1 MQKRL
6 LVILLIAVLF
16 LPCAAQKIS
25 IGQFKRVKFD
35 LATKKF
41 FHVDKK
47 MATLDLKTDEKGF
60 TFKADG
66 KTPIAAQ
73 EGDGKITLLAP
84 HKTAYLLVQHPD
96 YGQLMWKV
104 PGKKGLRKKK
114 HYQAIMQTDKP
125 GKEYKLSKQWVV
137 FQVIPENAIL
147 QVDST
152 VALVRN
158 GLAQFH
164 LPLGKHGYHVEAPF
178 YEELSD
184 TVEVVD
190 SAKIVVPVVLQSVY
204 SYLTVKLPVL
214 EGHIYVD
221 GQPIGKGEATSGRL
235 QPGDH
240 QVLVTQ
246 NETCYV
252 DTVVNLGIGEKRV
265 LTLQAS
271 DLWVRP
277 LMARAVTPGILKET
291 ADSTVTDSTA
301 MAANVPLDSLKAQ
314 VTITAPDEE
323 TQIWLNRE
331 PLAYGKWEGKLA
343 LGFYIVSTLK
353 EGLESKPI
361 FLYVDDTLPKVLDMS
376 LPKASYG
383 VLNIHS
389 NVVGATIIL
398 NQVEVGITPCILE
411 NLPATVACR
420 IVLKKEGYHDA
431 KLTVMPVPNDMLDV
445 ELNMK
450 PDN

>member
-6 LVILLIAVLF
+6 LGILLIAILS
-16 LPCAAQKIS
+16 LPCVAQKIS

-35 LATKKF
+35 FAKKKMYP
-41 FHVDKK
+41 VDKK

-66 KTPIAAQ
+66 KTEIAAQ
-73 EGDGKITLLAP
+73 EGDGQITLLAP
-84 HKTAYLLVQHPD
+84 HKTAFILVKHPE
-96 YGQLMWKV
+96 YGQLIWKV
-104 PGKKGLRKKK
+104 PGKGLRKKK

-152 VALVRN
+152 VALVRD
-158 GLAQFH
+158 GTAQFE
-164 LPLGKHGYHVEAPF
+164 LPLGKHGYHAEAPF

-184 TVEVVD
+184 SVEVVD
-190 SAKIVVPVVLQSVY
+190 SAKLVVPVVLQSVY
-204 SYLTVKLPVL
+204 SYLTVKLPIA
-214 EGHIYVD
+214 EGLIFVD
-221 GQPIGKGEATSGRL
+221 SEPIGKGEATSGHL

-240 QVLVTQ
+240 HLIVMQE
-246 NETCYV
+246 ETCLA
-252 DTVVNLGIGEKRV
+252 DTVFNMGVGEKKI
-265 LTLQAS
+265 LALKAS
-271 DLWVRP
+271 DLRARP
-277 LMARAVTPGILKET
+277 LMARAINPQPIEEVK
-291 ADSTVTDSTA
+291 DSTVTDSL
-301 MAANVPLDSLKAQ
+301 AAVPQDSLKAL

-331 PLAYGKWEGKLA
+331 PLAYGKWEGQLGI
-343 LGFYIVSTLK
+343 GFYSVSTVK

-361 FLYVDDTLPKVLDMS
+361 FLWVDDTLPKVVDLS

-389 NVVGATIIL
+389 NVVGATILI
-398 NQVEVGITPCILE
+398 NRVEVGVTPCILE
-411 NLPATVACR
+411 NLPATVACK
-420 IVLKKEGYHDA
+420 ILLKKKGYRDA
-431 KLTVMPVPNDMLDV
+431 AITVMPVPNDMLNV
-445 ELNMK
+445 EINMK

>member
-35 LATKKF
+35 LATNKF

-104 PGKKGLRKKK
+104 PGKGLRKKK

>member
-6 LVILLIAVLF
+6 LGILLIAILS
-16 LPCAAQKIS
+16 LPCVAQKIS

-35 LATKKF
+35 FAKKKMYP
-41 FHVDKK
+41 VDKK

-66 KTPIAAQ
+66 KTEIAAQ
-73 EGDGKITLLAP
+73 EGDGQITLLAP
-84 HKTAYLLVQHPD
+84 HKTAFILVKHPE
-96 YGQLMWKV
+96 YGQLIWKV
-104 PGKKGLRKKK
+104 PGKGLRKKK

-152 VALVRN
+152 VALVRD
-158 GLAQFH
+158 GTAQFE
-164 LPLGKHGYHVEAPF
+164 LPLGKHGYHAEAPF

-184 TVEVVD
+184 SVEVVD
-190 SAKIVVPVVLQSVY
+190 SAKLVVPVVLQSVY
-204 SYLTVKLPVL
+204 SYLTVKLPID
-214 EGHIYVD
+214 EGLIFVD
-221 GQPIGKGEATSGRL
+221 SEPIGKGEATSGHL

-240 QVLVTQ
+240 HLIVMQE
-246 NETCYV
+246 ETCLA
-252 DTVVNLGIGEKRV
+252 DTVINMGVGEKKV
-265 LTLQAS
+265 LALKTS
-271 DLWVRP
+271 DLRARP
-277 LMARAVTPGILKET
+277 LMARAINPQPIEEVK
-291 ADSTVTDSTA
+291 DSTVTDSL
-301 MAANVPLDSLKAQ
+301 AAVPQDSLKAP
-314 VTITAPDEE
+314 VTITAPDAE

-331 PLAYGKWEGKLA
+331 PLAYGKWEGQLGI
-343 LGFYIVSTLK
+343 GFYSVSTLK

-361 FLYVDDTLPKVLDMS
+361 FLWVDDTLPKVVDLS

-389 NVVGATIIL
+389 NVVGATILI
-398 NQVEVGITPCILE
+398 NRVEVGVTPCILE
-411 NLPATVACR
+411 NLPATVACK
-420 IVLKKEGYHDA
+420 ILLKKKGYRDA
-431 KLTVMPVPNDMLDV
+431 AITVMPVPNDMLNV
-445 ELNMK
+445 EINMK

>member
-6 LVILLIAVLF
+6 LGILLIAILS
-16 LPCAAQKIS
+16 LPCVAQKIS

-35 LATKKF
+35 FAKKKMYP
-41 FHVDKK
+41 VDKK

-66 KTPIAAQ
+66 KTEIAAQ
-73 EGDGKITLLAP
+73 EGDGQITLLAP
-84 HKTAYLLVQHPD
+84 HKTAFILVKHPE
-96 YGQLMWKV
+96 YGQLIWKV
-104 PGKKGLRKKK
+104 PGKGLRKKK

-152 VALVRN
+152 VALVRD
-158 GLAQFH
+158 GTAQFE
-164 LPLGKHGYHVEAPF
+164 LPLGKHGYHAEAPF

-184 TVEVVD
+184 SVEVVD
-190 SAKIVVPVVLQSVY
+190 SAKLVVPVVLQSVY
-204 SYLTVKLPVL
+204 SYLTVKLPIA
-214 EGHIYVD
+214 EGLIFVD
-221 GQPIGKGEATSGRL
+221 SEPIGKGEATSGHL

-240 QVLVTQ
+240 HLIVMQE
-246 NETCYV
+246 ETCLA
-252 DTVVNLGIGEKRV
+252 DTVFNMGVGEKKI
-265 LTLQAS
+265 LALKTS
-271 DLWVRP
+271 DLRARP
-277 LMARAVTPGILKET
+277 LMARAINPQPIEEVK
-291 ADSTVTDSTA
+291 DSTVTDSL
-301 MAANVPLDSLKAQ
+301 AAVPQDSLKAL
-314 VTITAPDEE
+314 VTITAPDAE

-331 PLAYGKWEGKLA
+331 PLAYGKWEGQLGI
-343 LGFYIVSTLK
+343 GFYSVSTVK

-361 FLYVDDTLPKVLDMS
+361 FLWVDDTLPKVVDLS

-389 NVVGATIIL
+389 NVVGATILI
-398 NQVEVGITPCILE
+398 NRMEVGVTPCILE
-411 NLPATVACR
+411 NLPATVACK
-420 IVLKKEGYHDA
+420 ILLKKKGYRDA
-431 KLTVMPVPNDMLDV
+431 AITVMPVPNDMLNV
-445 ELNMK
+445 EINMK

>member
-6 LVILLIAVLF
+6 LGILLIAILS
-16 LPCAAQKIS
+16 LPCVAQKIS

-35 LATKKF
+35 FAKKKMYP
-41 FHVDKK
+41 VDKK

-66 KTPIAAQ
+66 KTEIAAQ
-73 EGDGKITLLAP
+73 EGDGQITLLAP
-84 HKTAYLLVQHPD
+84 HKTAFILVKHPE
-96 YGQLMWKV
+96 YGQLIWKV
-104 PGKKGLRKKK
+104 PGKGLRKKK

-152 VALVRN
+152 VALVRD
-158 GLAQFH
+158 GTAQFE
-164 LPLGKHGYHVEAPF
+164 LPLGKHGYHAEAPF

-184 TVEVVD
+184 SVEVVD
-190 SAKIVVPVVLQSVY
+190 SAKLVVPVVLQSVY
-204 SYLTVKLPVL
+204 SYLTVKLPIA
-214 EGHIYVD
+214 EGLIFVD
-221 GQPIGKGEATSGRL
+221 SEPIGKGEATSGHL

-240 QVLVTQ
+240 HLIVMQE
-246 NETCYV
+246 ETCFA
-252 DTVVNLGIGEKRV
+252 DTVINMGVGEKKV
-265 LTLQAS
+265 LALKTS
-271 DLWVRP
+271 DLRARP
-277 LMARAVTPGILKET
+277 LMARAINPQPIEEVK
-291 ADSTVTDSTA
+291 DSTVTDSL
-301 MAANVPLDSLKAQ
+301 AAVPQDSLKAP

-331 PLAYGKWEGKLA
+331 PLAYGKWEGQLGI
-343 LGFYIVSTLK
+343 GFYSVSTVK

-361 FLYVDDTLPKVLDMS
+361 FLWVDDTLPKVVDLS

-389 NVVGATIIL
+389 NVVGATILI
-398 NQVEVGITPCILE
+398 NRVEVGVTPCILE
-411 NLPATVACR
+411 NLPATVACK
-420 IVLKKEGYHDA
+420 ILLKKKGYRDA
-431 KLTVMPVPNDMLDV
+431 AITVMPVPNDMLNV
-445 ELNMK
+445 EINMK

>member
-1 MQKRL
+1 MQRRL
-6 LVILLIAVLF
+6 LVILLIAVIA

-35 LATKKF
+35 LATQKLLP
-41 FHVDKK
+41 VDKK

-73 EGDGKITLLAP
+73 EGDGQITLLAP
-84 HKTAYLLVQHPD
+84 HKTAYLLVEHPD

-104 PGKKGLRKKK
+104 PGKGLRKKK
-114 HYQAIMQTDKP
+114 HYRAIMQTDKP

-152 VALVRN
+152 VALVRD
-158 GLAQFH
+158 GTAQFE
-164 LPLGKHGYHVEAPF
+164 LPLGKHGYHAEAPF

-184 TVEVVD
+184 SVEVVD
-190 SAKIVVPVVLQSVY
+190 SAKLVVPVVLQSVY
-204 SYLTVKLPVL
+204 SYLTVKLPIA
-214 EGHIYVD
+214 EGLIFID
-221 GQPIGKGEATSGRL
+221 SEPIGKGEATSGHL

-240 QVLVTQ
+240 HLIVMQE
-246 NETCYV
+246 ETCLA
-252 DTVVNLGIGEKRV
+252 DTVINMGVGEKKV
-265 LTLQAS
+265 LALKAS
-271 DLWVRP
+271 DLRARP
-277 LMARAVTPGILKET
+277 LMARAINPQPIEEVK
-291 ADSTVTDSTA
+291 DSTVTDSL
-301 MAANVPLDSLKAQ
+301 AAVPQDSLKAP
-314 VTITAPDEE
+314 VTITAPDAE

-331 PLAYGKWEGKLA
+331 PLAYGKWEGQLGI
-343 LGFYIVSTLK
+343 GFYSVSTVK

-361 FLYVDDTLPKVLDMS
+361 FLWVDDTLPKVVDLS

-389 NVVGATIIL
+389 NVVGATILI
-398 NQVEVGITPCILE
+398 NRVEVGVTPCILE
-411 NLPATVACR
+411 NLPATVACK
-420 IVLKKEGYHDA
+420 ILLKKKGYRDA
-431 KLTVMPVPNDMLDV
+431 AITVMPVPNDMLNV
-445 ELNMK
+445 EINMK

>member
-6 LVILLIAVLF
+6 LGIIMIAILS
-16 LPCAAQKIS
+16 LPCVAQKIS

-35 LATKKF
+35 FAKKKMYP
-41 FHVDKK
+41 VDKK

-66 KTPIAAQ
+66 KTEIAAQ
-73 EGDGKITLLAP
+73 EGDGQITLLAP
-84 HKTAYLLVQHPD
+84 HKTAFILVKHPE
-96 YGQLMWKV
+96 YGQLIWKV
-104 PGKKGLRKKK
+104 PGKGLRKKK

-152 VALVRN
+152 VALVRD
-158 GLAQFH
+158 GTAQFE
-164 LPLGKHGYHVEAPF
+164 LPLGKHGYHAEAPF

-184 TVEVVD
+184 SVEVVD
-190 SAKIVVPVVLQSVY
+190 SAKLVVPVVLQSVY
-204 SYLTVKLPVL
+204 SYLTVKLPIA
-214 EGHIYVD
+214 EGLIFID
-221 GQPIGKGEATSGRL
+221 SEPIGKGEATSGHL

-240 QVLVTQ
+240 HLIVMQE
-246 NETCYV
+246 ETCFA
-252 DTVVNLGIGEKRV
+252 DTVINMGVGEKKV
-265 LTLQAS
+265 LALKTS
-271 DLWVRP
+271 DLRARP
-277 LMARAVTPGILKET
+277 LMARAINPQPIEEVK
-291 ADSTVTDSTA
+291 DSTVTDSL
-301 MAANVPLDSLKAQ
+301 AAVPQDSLKAP
-314 VTITAPDEE
+314 VTITAPDAE

-331 PLAYGKWEGKLA
+331 PLAYGKWEGQLGI
-343 LGFYIVSTLK
+343 GFYSVSTVK

-361 FLYVDDTLPKVLDMS
+361 FLWVDDTLPKVVDLS

-389 NVVGATIIL
+389 NVVGATILI
-398 NQVEVGITPCILE
+398 NRVEVGVTPCILE
-411 NLPATVACR
+411 NLPATVACK
-420 IVLKKEGYHDA
+420 ILLKKKGYRDA
-431 KLTVMPVPNDMLDV
+431 AITVMPVPNDMLNV
-445 ELNMK
+445 EINMK

>member
-6 LVILLIAVLF
+6 LGILLIAILS

-35 LATKKF
+35 LATQKLLP
-41 FHVDKK
+41 VDKK

-66 KTPIAAQ
+66 KTEIAAQ
-73 EGDGKITLLAP
+73 EGDGQITLLAP
-84 HKTAYLLVQHPD
+84 HKTAFILVKHPE
-96 YGQLMWKV
+96 YGQLIWKV
-104 PGKKGLRKKK
+104 PGKGLRKKK

>member
-35 LATKKF
+35 LATRKF
-41 FHVDKK
+41 LPVDKK

-73 EGDGKITLLAP
+73 EGDGQITLLAP
-84 HKTAYLLVQHPD
+84 HKTAYLLVEHPD

-104 PGKKGLRKKK
+104 PGKGLRKKK

>member
-6 LVILLIAVLF
+6 LGILLIAILS
-16 LPCAAQKIS
+16 LPCVAQKIS

-35 LATKKF
+35 FAKKKMYP
-41 FHVDKK
+41 VDKK

-66 KTPIAAQ
+66 KTEIAAQ
-73 EGDGKITLLAP
+73 EGDGQITLLAP
-84 HKTAYLLVQHPD
+84 HKTAFILVKHPE
-96 YGQLMWKV
+96 YGQLIWKV
-104 PGKKGLRKKK
+104 PGKGLRKKK

-152 VALVRN
+152 VALVRD
-158 GLAQFH
+158 GTAQFE
-164 LPLGKHGYHVEAPF
+164 LPLGKHGYHAEAPF

-184 TVEVVD
+184 SVEVVD
-190 SAKIVVPVVLQSVY
+190 SAKLVVPVVLQSVY
-204 SYLTVKLPVL
+204 SYLTVKLPIA
-214 EGHIYVD
+214 EGLIFID
-221 GQPIGKGEATSGRL
+221 SEPIGKGEATSGHL

-240 QVLVTQ
+240 HLIVMQE
-246 NETCYV
+246 ETCFA
-252 DTVVNLGIGEKRV
+252 DTVINMGVGEKKV
-265 LTLQAS
+265 LALKTS
-271 DLWVRP
+271 DLRARP
-277 LMARAVTPGILKET
+277 LMARAINPQPIEEVK
-291 ADSTVTDSTA
+291 DSTVTDSL
-301 MAANVPLDSLKAQ
+301 AAVPQDSLKAP
-314 VTITAPDEE
+314 VTITAPDAE

-331 PLAYGKWEGKLA
+331 PLAYGKWEGQLGI
-343 LGFYIVSTLK
+343 GFYSVSTVK

-361 FLYVDDTLPKVLDMS
+361 FLWVDDTLPKVVDLS

-389 NVVGATIIL
+389 NVVGATILI
-398 NQVEVGITPCILE
+398 NRVEVGVTPCILE
-411 NLPATVACR
+411 NLPATVACK
-420 IVLKKEGYHDA
+420 IQLKKKGYRDA
-431 KLTVMPVPNDMLDV
+431 AITVMPVPNDMLNV
-445 ELNMK
+445 EINMK

>member
-6 LVILLIAVLF
+6 LGILLIAILS
-16 LPCAAQKIS
+16 LPCVAQKIS

-35 LATKKF
+35 FAKKKMYP
-41 FHVDKK
+41 VDKK

-66 KTPIAAQ
+66 KTEIAAQ
-73 EGDGKITLLAP
+73 EGDGQITLLAP
-84 HKTAYLLVQHPD
+84 HKTAFILVKHPE
-96 YGQLMWKV
+96 YGQLIWKV
-104 PGKKGLRKKK
+104 PGKGLRKKK

-152 VALVRN
+152 VALVRD
-158 GLAQFH
+158 GTAQFE
-164 LPLGKHGYHVEAPF
+164 LPLGKHGYHAEAPF

-184 TVEVVD
+184 SVEVVD
-190 SAKIVVPVVLQSVY
+190 SAKLVVPVVLQSVY
-204 SYLTVKLPVL
+204 SYLTVKLPIA
-214 EGHIYVD
+214 EGLIFVD
-221 GQPIGKGEATSGRL
+221 SEPIGKGEATSGHL

-240 QVLVTQ
+240 HLIVMQE
-246 NETCYV
+246 ETCFA
-252 DTVVNLGIGEKRV
+252 DTVINMGVGEKKI
-265 LTLQAS
+265 LALKAS
-271 DLWVRP
+271 DLRARP
-277 LMARAVTPGILKET
+277 LMARAINPQPIEEVK
-291 ADSTVTDSTA
+291 DSTVTDSL
-301 MAANVPLDSLKAQ
+301 AAVPQNSLKAL
-314 VTITAPDEE
+314 VTITAPDAE

-331 PLAYGKWEGKLA
+331 PLAYGKWEGQLGI
-343 LGFYIVSTLK
+343 GFYSVSTLK

-361 FLYVDDTLPKVLDMS
+361 FLWVDDTLPKVVDLS

-389 NVVGATIIL
+389 NVVGATILI
-398 NQVEVGITPCILE
+398 NRVEVGVTPCILE
-411 NLPATVACR
+411 NLPATVACK
-420 IVLKKEGYHDA
+420 ILLKKKGYRDA
-431 KLTVMPVPNDMLDV
+431 AITVMPVPNDMLNV
-445 ELNMK
+445 EINMK

>member
-6 LVILLIAVLF
+6 LGILLIAILS
-16 LPCAAQKIS
+16 LPCVAQKIS

-35 LATKKF
+35 FAKKKMYP
-41 FHVDKK
+41 VDKK

-66 KTPIAAQ
+66 KTEIAAQ
-73 EGDGKITLLAP
+73 EGDGQITLLAP
-84 HKTAYLLVQHPD
+84 HKTAVILVKHPE
-96 YGQLMWKV
+96 YGQLIWKV
-104 PGKKGLRKKK
+104 PGKGLRKKK

-152 VALVRN
+152 VALVRD
-158 GLAQFH
+158 GTAQFE
-164 LPLGKHGYHVEAPF
+164 LPLGKHGYHAEAPF

-184 TVEVVD
+184 SVEVVD
-190 SAKIVVPVVLQSVY
+190 SAKLVVPVVLQSVY
-204 SYLTVKLPVL
+204 SYLTVKLPIA
-214 EGHIYVD
+214 EGLIFVD
-221 GQPIGKGEATSGRL
+221 SEPIGKGEATSGHL

-240 QVLVTQ
+240 HLIVMQE
-246 NETCYV
+246 ETCFA
-252 DTVVNLGIGEKRV
+252 DTVINMGVGEKKV
-265 LTLQAS
+265 LALKTS
-271 DLWVRP
+271 DLRARP
-277 LMARAVTPGILKET
+277 LMARAINPQPVEEVK
-291 ADSTVTDSTA
+291 DSTVTDSL
-301 MAANVPLDSLKAQ
+301 AAVPQDSLKAP
-314 VTITAPDEE
+314 VTITAPDAE

-331 PLAYGKWEGKLA
+331 PLAYGKWEGQLGI
-343 LGFYIVSTLK
+343 GFYSVSTVK

-361 FLYVDDTLPKVLDMS
+361 FLWVDDTLPKVVDLS

-389 NVVGATIIL
+389 NVVGATILI
-398 NQVEVGITPCILE
+398 NRVEVGVTPCILE
-411 NLPATVACR
+411 NLPATVACK
-420 IVLKKEGYHDA
+420 IQLKKKGYRDA
-431 KLTVMPVPNDMLDV
+431 AITVMPVPNDMLNV
-445 ELNMK
+445 EINMK

>member
-6 LVILLIAVLF
+6 LGILLIAILS
-16 LPCAAQKIS
+16 LPCVAQKIS

-35 LATKKF
+35 FAKKKMYP
-41 FHVDKK
+41 VDKK

-66 KTPIAAQ
+66 KTEIAAQ
-73 EGDGKITLLAP
+73 EGDGQITLLAP
-84 HKTAYLLVQHPD
+84 HKTAFILVKHPE
-96 YGQLMWKV
+96 YGQLIWKV
-104 PGKKGLRKKK
+104 PGKGLRKKK

-152 VALVRN
+152 VALVRD
-158 GLAQFH
+158 GTAQFE
-164 LPLGKHGYHVEAPF
+164 LPLGKHGYHAEAPF

-184 TVEVVD
+184 SVEVVD
-190 SAKIVVPVVLQSVY
+190 SAKLVVPVVLQSVY
-204 SYLTVKLPVL
+204 SYLTVKLPIA
-214 EGHIYVD
+214 EGLIFVD
-221 GQPIGKGEATSGRL
+221 SEPIGKGEATSGHL

-240 QVLVTQ
+240 HLIVMQE
-246 NETCYV
+246 ETCLA
-252 DTVVNLGIGEKRV
+252 DTVFNMGVGEKKI
-265 LTLQAS
+265 LALKAS
-271 DLWVRP
+271 DLRARP
-277 LMARAVTPGILKET
+277 LMARAINPQPIEEVK
-291 ADSTVTDSTA
+291 DSTVTDSL
-301 MAANVPLDSLKAQ
+301 AAVPQDSLKAL

-331 PLAYGKWEGKLA
+331 PLAYGKWEGQLGI
-343 LGFYIVSTLK
+343 GFYSVSTLK

-361 FLYVDDTLPKVLDMS
+361 FLWVDDTLPKVVDLS

-389 NVVGATIIL
+389 NVVGATILI
-398 NQVEVGITPCILE
+398 NRVEVGVTPCILE
-411 NLPATVACR
+411 NLPATVACK
-420 IVLKKEGYHDA
+420 ILLKKKGYRDA
-431 KLTVMPVPNDMLDV
+431 AITVMPVPNDMLNV
-445 ELNMK
+445 EINMK

>member
-1 MQKRL
+1 MQRRL
-6 LVILLIAVLF
+6 LVILLIAVIA

-35 LATKKF
+35 LATQKLLP
-41 FHVDKK
+41 VDKK

-66 KTPIAAQ
+66 KTEIAAQ
-73 EGDGKITLLAP
+73 EGDGQITLLAP
-84 HKTAYLLVQHPD
+84 HKTAFILVKHPE
-96 YGQLMWKV
+96 YGQLIWKV
-104 PGKKGLRKKK
+104 PGKGLRKKK

-152 VALVRN
+152 VALVRD
-158 GLAQFH
+158 GTAQFE
-164 LPLGKHGYHVEAPF
+164 LPLGKHGYHAEAPF

-184 TVEVVD
+184 SVEVVD
-190 SAKIVVPVVLQSVY
+190 SAKLVVPVVLQSVY
-204 SYLTVKLPVL
+204 SYLTVKLPIA
-214 EGHIYVD
+214 EGLIFID
-221 GQPIGKGEATSGRL
+221 SEPIGKGEATSGHL

-240 QVLVTQ
+240 HLIVMQE
-246 NETCYV
+246 ETCFA
-252 DTVVNLGIGEKRV
+252 DTVINMGVGEKKV
-265 LTLQAS
+265 LALKTS
-271 DLWVRP
+271 DLRARP
-277 LMARAVTPGILKET
+277 LMARAINPQPIEEVK
-291 ADSTVTDSTA
+291 DSTVTDSL
-301 MAANVPLDSLKAQ
+301 AAVPQDSLKAP
-314 VTITAPDEE
+314 VTITAPDAE

-331 PLAYGKWEGKLA
+331 PLAYGKWEGQLGI
-343 LGFYIVSTLK
+343 GFYSVSTVK

-361 FLYVDDTLPKVLDMS
+361 FLWVDDTLPKVVDLS

-389 NVVGATIIL
+389 NVVGATILI
-398 NQVEVGITPCILE
+398 NRMEVGVTPCILE
-411 NLPATVACR
+411 NLPATVACK
-420 IVLKKEGYHDA
+420 ILLKKKGYRDA
-431 KLTVMPVPNDMLDV
+431 AITVMPVPNDMLNV
-445 ELNMK
+445 EINMK

>member
-6 LVILLIAVLF
+6 LGILLIAILS
-16 LPCAAQKIS
+16 LPCVAQKIS

-35 LATKKF
+35 FAKKKMYP
-41 FHVDKK
+41 VDKK

-66 KTPIAAQ
+66 KTEIAAQ
-73 EGDGKITLLAP
+73 EGDGQITLLAP
-84 HKTAYLLVQHPD
+84 HKTAFILVKHPE
-96 YGQLMWKV
+96 YGQLIWKV
-104 PGKKGLRKKK
+104 PGKGLRKKK

-152 VALVRN
+152 VALVRD
-158 GLAQFH
+158 GTAQFE
-164 LPLGKHGYHVEAPF
+164 LPLGKHGYHAEAPF

-184 TVEVVD
+184 SVEVVD
-190 SAKIVVPVVLQSVY
+190 SAKLVVPVVLQSVY
-204 SYLTVKLPVL
+204 SYLTVKLPIA
-214 EGHIYVD
+214 EGLIFVD
-221 GQPIGKGEATSGRL
+221 SEPIGKGEATSGHL

-240 QVLVTQ
+240 HLIVMQE
-246 NETCYV
+246 ETCFA
-252 DTVVNLGIGEKRV
+252 DTVINMGVGEKKV
-265 LTLQAS
+265 LALKAS
-271 DLWVRP
+271 DLRARP
-277 LMARAVTPGILKET
+277 LMARAINPQPIEEVK
-291 ADSTVTDSTA
+291 DSTVTDSL
-301 MAANVPLDSLKAQ
+301 AAVPQDSLKAP
-314 VTITAPDEE
+314 VTITAPDAE

-331 PLAYGKWEGKLA
+331 PLAYGKWEGQLGI
-343 LGFYIVSTLK
+343 GFYSVSTVK

-361 FLYVDDTLPKVLDMS
+361 FLWVDDTLPKVVDLS

-389 NVVGATIIL
+389 NVVGATILI
-398 NQVEVGITPCILE
+398 NRVEVGVTPCILE
-411 NLPATVACR
+411 NLPATVACK
-420 IVLKKEGYHDA
+420 IQLKKKGYRDA
-431 KLTVMPVPNDMLDV
+431 AITVMPVPNDMLNV
-445 ELNMK
+445 EINMK

>member
-6 LVILLIAVLF
+6 LGILLIAILS
-16 LPCAAQKIS
+16 LPCVAQKIS

-35 LATKKF
+35 FAKKKMYP
-41 FHVDKK
+41 VDKK

-66 KTPIAAQ
+66 KTEIAAQ
-73 EGDGKITLLAP
+73 EGDGQITLLAP
-84 HKTAYLLVQHPD
+84 HKTAFILVKHPE
-96 YGQLMWKV
+96 YGQLIWKV
-104 PGKKGLRKKK
+104 PGKGLRKKK

-152 VALVRN
+152 VALVRD
-158 GLAQFH
+158 GTAQFE
-164 LPLGKHGYHVEAPF
+164 LPLGKHGYHAEAPF

-184 TVEVVD
+184 SVEVVD
-190 SAKIVVPVVLQSVY
+190 SAKLVVPVVLQSVY
-204 SYLTVKLPVL
+204 SYLTVKLPIA
-214 EGHIYVD
+214 EGLIFVD
-221 GQPIGKGEATSGRL
+221 SEPIGKGEATSGHL

-240 QVLVTQ
+240 HLIVMQE
-246 NETCYV
+246 ETCFA
-252 DTVVNLGIGEKRV
+252 DTVINMGVGEKKI
-265 LTLQAS
+265 LALKAS
-271 DLWVRP
+271 DLRARP
-277 LMARAVTPGILKET
+277 LMARAINPQPVEEVK
-291 ADSTVTDSTA
+291 DSTVTDSL
-301 MAANVPLDSLKAQ
+301 AAVPQDSLKAP
-314 VTITAPDEE
+314 VTITAPDAE

-331 PLAYGKWEGKLA
+331 PLAYGKWEGQLGI
-343 LGFYIVSTLK
+343 GFYSVSTVK

-361 FLYVDDTLPKVLDMS
+361 FLWVDDTLPKVVDLS

-389 NVVGATIIL
+389 NVVGATILI
-398 NQVEVGITPCILE
+398 NRVEVGVTPCILE
-411 NLPATVACR
+411 NLPATVACK
-420 IVLKKEGYHDA
+420 IQLKKKGYRDA
-431 KLTVMPVPNDMLDV
+431 AITVMPVPNDMLNV
-445 ELNMK
+445 EINMK

>member
-6 LVILLIAVLF
+6 LGILLIAILS

-35 LATKKF
+35 LATQKLLP
-41 FHVDKK
+41 VDKK

-66 KTPIAAQ
+66 KTEIAAQ
-73 EGDGKITLLAP
+73 EGDGQITLLAP
-84 HKTAYLLVQHPD
+84 HKTAFILVKHPE
-96 YGQLMWKV
+96 YGQLIWKV
-104 PGKKGLRKKK
+104 PGKGLRKKK

-152 VALVRN
+152 VALVRD
-158 GLAQFH
+158 GTAQFE
-164 LPLGKHGYHVEAPF
+164 LPLGKHGYHAEAPF

-184 TVEVVD
+184 SVEVVD
-190 SAKIVVPVVLQSVY
+190 SAKLVVPVVLQSVY
-204 SYLTVKLPVL
+204 SYLTVKLPIA
-214 EGHIYVD
+214 EGLIFID
-221 GQPIGKGEATSGRL
+221 SEPIGKGEATSGHL

-240 QVLVTQ
+240 HLIVMQE
-246 NETCYV
+246 ETCLA
-252 DTVVNLGIGEKRV
+252 DTVINMGVGEKKV
-265 LTLQAS
+265 LALKAS
-271 DLWVRP
+271 DLRARP
-277 LMARAVTPGILKET
+277 LMARAINPQPIEEVK
-291 ADSTVTDSTA
+291 DSTVTDSL
-301 MAANVPLDSLKAQ
+301 AAVPQDSLKAP
-314 VTITAPDEE
+314 VTITAPDAE

-331 PLAYGKWEGKLA
+331 PLAYGKWVGQLGI
-343 LGFYIVSTLK
+343 GFYSVSTLK

-361 FLYVDDTLPKVLDMS
+361 FLWVDDTLPKVVDLS

-389 NVVGATIIL
+389 NVVGATILI
-398 NQVEVGITPCILE
+398 NRVEVGVTPCILE
-411 NLPATVACR
+411 NLPATVACK
-420 IVLKKEGYHDA
+420 ILLKKKGYRDA
-431 KLTVMPVPNDMLDV
+431 AITVMPVPNDMLNV
-445 ELNMK
+445 EINMK

>member
-6 LVILLIAVLF
+6 LGILLIAILS
-16 LPCAAQKIS
+16 LPCVAQKIS

-35 LATKKF
+35 FAKKKMYP
-41 FHVDKK
+41 VDKK

-66 KTPIAAQ
+66 KTEIAAQ
-73 EGDGKITLLAP
+73 EGDGQITLLAP
-84 HKTAYLLVQHPD
+84 HKTAFILVKHPE
-96 YGQLMWKV
+96 YGQLIWKV
-104 PGKKGLRKKK
+104 PGKGLRKKK

-152 VALVRN
+152 VALVRD
-158 GLAQFH
+158 GTAQFE
-164 LPLGKHGYHVEAPF
+164 LPLGKHGYHAEAPF

-184 TVEVVD
+184 SVEVVD
-190 SAKIVVPVVLQSVY
+190 SAKLVVPVVLQSVY
-204 SYLTVKLPVL
+204 SYLTVKLPIA
-214 EGHIYVD
+214 EGLIFVD
-221 GQPIGKGEATSGRL
+221 SEPIGKGEATSGHL

-240 QVLVTQ
+240 HLIVMQE
-246 NETCYV
+246 ETCLA
-252 DTVVNLGIGEKRV
+252 DTVFNMGVGEKKI
-265 LTLQAS
+265 LALKTS
-271 DLWVRP
+271 DLRARP
-277 LMARAVTPGILKET
+277 LMARAINPQPIEEVK
-291 ADSTVTDSTA
+291 DSTVTDSL
-301 MAANVPLDSLKAQ
+301 AAVPQDSLKAL

-331 PLAYGKWEGKLA
+331 PLAYGKWEGQLGI
-343 LGFYIVSTLK
+343 GFYSVSTVK

-361 FLYVDDTLPKVLDMS
+361 FLWVDDTLPKVVDLS

-389 NVVGATIIL
+389 NVVGATILI
-398 NQVEVGITPCILE
+398 NRVEVGVTPCILE
-411 NLPATVACR
+411 NLPATVACK
-420 IVLKKEGYHDA
+420 IQLKKKGYRDA
-431 KLTVMPVPNDMLDV
+431 AITVMPVPNDMLNV
-445 ELNMK
+445 EINMK

>member
-1 MQKRL
+1 
-6 LVILLIAVLF
+6 
-16 LPCAAQKIS
+16 
-25 IGQFKRVKFD
+25 
-35 LATKKF
+35 
-41 FHVDKK
+41 
-47 MATLDLKTDEKGF
+47 
-60 TFKADG
+60 
-66 KTPIAAQ
+66 
-73 EGDGKITLLAP
+73 
-84 HKTAYLLVQHPD
+84 
-96 YGQLMWKV
+96 
-104 PGKKGLRKKK
+104 
-114 HYQAIMQTDKP
+114 
-125 GKEYKLSKQWVV
+125 
-137 FQVIPENAIL
+137 
-147 QVDST
+147 
-152 VALVRN
+152 
-158 GLAQFH
+158 
-164 LPLGKHGYHVEAPF
+164 
-178 YEELSD
+178 
-184 TVEVVD
+184 
-190 SAKIVVPVVLQSVY
+190 
-204 SYLTVKLPVL
+204 
-214 EGHIYVD
+214 
-221 GQPIGKGEATSGRL
+221 
-235 QPGDH
+235 
-240 QVLVTQ
+240 
-246 NETCYV
+246 
-252 DTVVNLGIGEKRV
+252 
-265 LTLQAS
+265 
-271 DLWVRP
+271 
-277 LMARAVTPGILKET
+277 
-291 ADSTVTDSTA
+291 

-314 VTITAPDEE
+314 VTITAPNEE

>member
-6 LVILLIAVLF
+6 LGILLIAILS
-16 LPCAAQKIS
+16 LPCVAQKIS

-35 LATKKF
+35 FAKKKMYP
-41 FHVDKK
+41 VDKK

-66 KTPIAAQ
+66 KTEIAAQ
-73 EGDGKITLLAP
+73 EGDGQITLLAP
-84 HKTAYLLVQHPD
+84 HKTAFILVKHPE
-96 YGQLMWKV
+96 YGQLIWKV
-104 PGKKGLRKKK
+104 PGKGLRKKK

-152 VALVRN
+152 VALVRD
-158 GLAQFH
+158 GTAQFE
-164 LPLGKHGYHVEAPF
+164 LPLGKHGYHAEAPF

-184 TVEVVD
+184 SVEVVD
-190 SAKIVVPVVLQSVY
+190 SAKLVVPVVLQSVY
-204 SYLTVKLPVL
+204 SYLTVKLPIA
-214 EGHIYVD
+214 EGLIFID
-221 GQPIGKGEATSGRL
+221 SEPIGKGEATSGHL

-240 QVLVTQ
+240 HLIVMQE
-246 NETCYV
+246 ETCFA
-252 DTVVNLGIGEKRV
+252 DTVINMGVGEKKV
-265 LTLQAS
+265 LALKAS
-271 DLWVRP
+271 DLRARP
-277 LMARAVTPGILKET
+277 LMARAINPQPIEEVK
-291 ADSTVTDSTA
+291 DSTVTDSL
-301 MAANVPLDSLKAQ
+301 AAVPQDSLKAP
-314 VTITAPDEE
+314 VTITAPDAE

-331 PLAYGKWEGKLA
+331 PLAYGKWEGQLGI
-343 LGFYIVSTLK
+343 GFYSVSTLK

-361 FLYVDDTLPKVLDMS
+361 FLWVDDTLPKVVDLS

-389 NVVGATIIL
+389 NVVGATILI
-398 NQVEVGITPCILE
+398 NRVEVGVTPCILE
-411 NLPATVACR
+411 NLPATVACK
-420 IVLKKEGYHDA
+420 ILLKKKGYRDA
-431 KLTVMPVPNDMLDV
+431 AITVMPVPNDMLNV
-445 ELNMK
+445 EINMK

>member
-6 LVILLIAVLF
+6 LGILLIAILS
-16 LPCAAQKIS
+16 LPCVAQKIS

-35 LATKKF
+35 FAKKKMYP
-41 FHVDKK
+41 VDKK

-66 KTPIAAQ
+66 KTEIAAQ
-73 EGDGKITLLAP
+73 EGDGQITLLAP
-84 HKTAYLLVQHPD
+84 HKTAFILVKHPE
-96 YGQLMWKV
+96 YGQLIWKV
-104 PGKKGLRKKK
+104 PGKGLRKKK

-152 VALVRN
+152 VALVRD
-158 GLAQFH
+158 GTAQFE
-164 LPLGKHGYHVEAPF
+164 LPLGKHGYHAEAPF

-184 TVEVVD
+184 SVEVVD
-190 SAKIVVPVVLQSVY
+190 SAKLVVPVVLQSVY
-204 SYLTVKLPVL
+204 SYLTVKLPIA
-214 EGHIYVD
+214 EGLIFVD
-221 GQPIGKGEATSGRL
+221 SEPIGKGEATSGHL

-240 QVLVTQ
+240 HLIVMQE
-246 NETCYV
+246 ETCLA
-252 DTVVNLGIGEKRV
+252 DTVFNMGVGEKKI
-265 LTLQAS
+265 LALKAS
-271 DLWVRP
+271 DLRARP
-277 LMARAVTPGILKET
+277 LMARAINPQPIEEVK
-291 ADSTVTDSTA
+291 DSTVTDSL
-301 MAANVPLDSLKAQ
+301 AAVPQDSLKAP
-314 VTITAPDEE
+314 VTITAPDAE

-331 PLAYGKWEGKLA
+331 PLAYGKWEGQLGI
-343 LGFYIVSTLK
+343 GFYSVSTVK

-361 FLYVDDTLPKVLDMS
+361 FLWVDDTLPKVVDLS

-389 NVVGATIIL
+389 NVVGATILI
-398 NQVEVGITPCILE
+398 NRVEVGVTPCILE
-411 NLPATVACR
+411 NLPATVACK
-420 IVLKKEGYHDA
+420 IQLKKKGYRDA
-431 KLTVMPVPNDMLDV
+431 AITVMPVPNDMLNV
-445 ELNMK
+445 EINMK

>member
-6 LVILLIAVLF
+6 LGILLIAILS

-35 LATKKF
+35 LATQKLLP
-41 FHVDKK
+41 VDKK

-66 KTPIAAQ
+66 KTEIAAQ
-73 EGDGKITLLAP
+73 EGDGQITLLAP
-84 HKTAYLLVQHPD
+84 HKTAFILVKHPE
-96 YGQLMWKV
+96 YGQLIWKV
-104 PGKKGLRKKK
+104 PGKGLKKKK

-152 VALVRN
+152 VALVRD
-158 GLAQFH
+158 GTAQFE
-164 LPLGKHGYHVEAPF
+164 LPLGKHGYHAEAPF

-184 TVEVVD
+184 SVEVVD
-190 SAKIVVPVVLQSVY
+190 SAKLVVPVVLQSVY
-204 SYLTVKLPVL
+204 SYLTVKLPIA
-214 EGHIYVD
+214 EGLIFVD
-221 GQPIGKGEATSGRL
+221 SEPIGKGEATSGHL

-240 QVLVTQ
+240 HLIVMQE
-246 NETCYV
+246 ETCLA
-252 DTVVNLGIGEKRV
+252 DTVFNMGVGEKKI
-265 LTLQAS
+265 LALKAS
-271 DLWVRP
+271 DLRARP
-277 LMARAVTPGILKET
+277 LMARAINPQPIEEVK
-291 ADSTVTDSTA
+291 DSTVTDSL
-301 MAANVPLDSLKAQ
+301 AAVPQDSLKAP
-314 VTITAPDEE
+314 VTITAPDAE

-331 PLAYGKWEGKLA
+331 PLAYGKWEGQLGI
-343 LGFYIVSTLK
+343 GFYSVSTLK

-361 FLYVDDTLPKVLDMS
+361 FLWVDDTLPKVVDLS

-389 NVVGATIIL
+389 NVVGATILI
-398 NQVEVGITPCILE
+398 NRVEVGVTPCILE
-411 NLPATVACR
+411 NLPATVACK
-420 IVLKKEGYHDA
+420 IQLKKKGYRDA
-431 KLTVMPVPNDMLDV
+431 AITVMPVPNDMLNV
-445 ELNMK
+445 EINMK

>member
-1 MQKRL
+1 MQRRL
-6 LVILLIAVLF
+6 LVILLIAVIA

-35 LATKKF
+35 LATQKLLP
-41 FHVDKK
+41 VDKK

-66 KTPIAAQ
+66 KTEIAAQ
-73 EGDGKITLLAP
+73 EGDGQITLLAP
-84 HKTAYLLVQHPD
+84 HKTAFILVKHPE
-96 YGQLMWKV
+96 YGQLIWKV
-104 PGKKGLRKKK
+104 PGKGLRKKK

-152 VALVRN
+152 VALVRD
-158 GLAQFH
+158 GTAQFE
-164 LPLGKHGYHVEAPF
+164 LPLGKHGYHAEAPF

-184 TVEVVD
+184 SVEVVD
-190 SAKIVVPVVLQSVY
+190 SAKLVVPVVLQSVY
-204 SYLTVKLPVL
+204 SYLTVKLPIA
-214 EGHIYVD
+214 EGLIFVD
-221 GQPIGKGEATSGRL
+221 SEPIGKGEATSGHL

-240 QVLVTQ
+240 HLIVMQE
-246 NETCYV
+246 ETCLA
-252 DTVVNLGIGEKRV
+252 DTVFNMGVGEKKI
-265 LTLQAS
+265 LALKTS
-271 DLWVRP
+271 DLRARP
-277 LMARAVTPGILKET
+277 LMARAINPQPIEEVK
-291 ADSTVTDSTA
+291 DSTVTDSL
-301 MAANVPLDSLKAQ
+301 AAVPQDSLKAL

-331 PLAYGKWEGKLA
+331 PLAYGKWEGQLGI
-343 LGFYIVSTLK
+343 GFYSVSTLK

-361 FLYVDDTLPKVLDMS
+361 FLWVDDTLPKVVDLS

-389 NVVGATIIL
+389 NVVGATILI
-398 NQVEVGITPCILE
+398 NRVEVGVTPCILE
-411 NLPATVACR
+411 NLPATVACK
-420 IVLKKEGYHDA
+420 ILLKKKGYRDA
-431 KLTVMPVPNDMLDV
+431 AITVMPVPNDMLNV
-445 ELNMK
+445 EINMK

>member
-6 LVILLIAVLF
+6 LGILLIAILS
-16 LPCAAQKIS
+16 LPCVAQKIS

-35 LATKKF
+35 FAKKKMYP
-41 FHVDKK
+41 VDKK

-66 KTPIAAQ
+66 KTEIAAQ
-73 EGDGKITLLAP
+73 EGDGQITLLAP
-84 HKTAYLLVQHPD
+84 HKTAFILVKHPE
-96 YGQLMWKV
+96 YGQLIWKV
-104 PGKKGLRKKK
+104 PGKGLRKKK

-152 VALVRN
+152 VALVRD
-158 GLAQFH
+158 GTAQFE
-164 LPLGKHGYHVEAPF
+164 LPLGKHGYHAEAPF

-184 TVEVVD
+184 SVEVVD
-190 SAKIVVPVVLQSVY
+190 SAKLVVPVVLQSVY
-204 SYLTVKLPVL
+204 SYLTVKLPIA
-214 EGHIYVD
+214 EGLIFID
-221 GQPIGKGEATSGRL
+221 SEPIGKGEATSGHL

-240 QVLVTQ
+240 HLIVMQE
-246 NETCYV
+246 ETCLA
-252 DTVVNLGIGEKRV
+252 DTVINMGVGEKKV
-265 LTLQAS
+265 LALKAS
-271 DLWVRP
+271 DLRARP
-277 LMARAVTPGILKET
+277 LMARAINPQPIEEVK
-291 ADSTVTDSTA
+291 DSTVTDSL
-301 MAANVPLDSLKAQ
+301 AAVPQDSLKAL

-331 PLAYGKWEGKLA
+331 PLAYGKWEGQLGI
-343 LGFYIVSTLK
+343 GFYSVSTLK

-361 FLYVDDTLPKVLDMS
+361 FLWVDDTLPKVVDLS

-389 NVVGATIIL
+389 NVVGATILI
-398 NQVEVGITPCILE
+398 NRVEVGVTPCILE
-411 NLPATVACR
+411 NLPATVACK
-420 IVLKKEGYHDA
+420 ILLKKKGYRDA
-431 KLTVMPVPNDMLDV
+431 AITVMPVPNDMLNV
-445 ELNMK
+445 EINMK

>member
-6 LVILLIAVLF
+6 LGILLIAILS

-35 LATKKF
+35 LATQKLLP
-41 FHVDKK
+41 VDKK

-66 KTPIAAQ
+66 KTEIAAQ
-73 EGDGKITLLAP
+73 EGDGQITLLAP
-84 HKTAYLLVQHPD
+84 HKTAFILVKHPE
-96 YGQLMWKV
+96 YGQLIWKV
-104 PGKKGLRKKK
+104 PGKGLRKKK

-152 VALVRN
+152 VALVRD
-158 GLAQFH
+158 GTAQFE
-164 LPLGKHGYHVEAPF
+164 LPLGKHGYHAEAPF

-184 TVEVVD
+184 SVEVVD
-190 SAKIVVPVVLQSVY
+190 SAKLVVPVVLQSVY
-204 SYLTVKLPVL
+204 SYLTVKLPIA
-214 EGHIYVD
+214 EGLIFID
-221 GQPIGKGEATSGRL
+221 SEPIGKGEATSGHL

-240 QVLVTQ
+240 HLIVMQE
-246 NETCYV
+246 ETCFA
-252 DTVVNLGIGEKRV
+252 DTVINMGVGEKKV
-265 LTLQAS
+265 LALKAS
-271 DLWVRP
+271 DLRARP
-277 LMARAVTPGILKET
+277 LMARAINPQPIEEVK
-291 ADSTVTDSTA
+291 DSTVTDSL
-301 MAANVPLDSLKAQ
+301 AAVPQDSLKAL

-331 PLAYGKWEGKLA
+331 PLAYGKWEGQLGI
-343 LGFYIVSTLK
+343 GFYSVSTLK

-361 FLYVDDTLPKVLDMS
+361 FLWVDDTLPKVVDLS

-389 NVVGATIIL
+389 NVVGATILI
-398 NQVEVGITPCILE
+398 NRVEVGVTPCILE
-411 NLPATVACR
+411 NLPATVACK
-420 IVLKKEGYHDA
+420 ILLKKKGYRDA
-431 KLTVMPVPNDMLDV
+431 AITVMPVPNDMLNV
-445 ELNMK
+445 EINMK

>member
-35 LATKKF
+35 LATRKF
-41 FHVDKK
+41 LPVDKK

-73 EGDGKITLLAP
+73 EGDGQITLLAP
-84 HKTAYLLVQHPD
+84 HKTAYLLVEHPD

-104 PGKKGLRKKK
+104 PGKGLRKKK
-114 HYQAIMQTDKP
+114 HYRAIMQTDKP

-252 DTVVNLGIGEKRV
+252 DTVVNL
-265 LTLQAS
+265 
-271 DLWVRP
+271 
-277 LMARAVTPGILKET
+277 GILKET

>member
-6 LVILLIAVLF
+6 LVILLIAVLS
-16 LPCAAQKIS
+16 LPCVAQKIS

-104 PGKKGLRKKK
+104 PGKGLRKKK

>member
-6 LVILLIAVLF
+6 LGILLIAILS
-16 LPCAAQKIS
+16 LPCVAQKIS

-35 LATKKF
+35 FAKKKMYP
-41 FHVDKK
+41 VDKK

-66 KTPIAAQ
+66 KTEIAAQ
-73 EGDGKITLLAP
+73 EGDGQITLLAP
-84 HKTAYLLVQHPD
+84 HKTAFILVKHPE
-96 YGQLMWKV
+96 YGQLIWKV
-104 PGKKGLRKKK
+104 PGKGLRKKK

-152 VALVRN
+152 VALVRD
-158 GLAQFH
+158 GTAQFE
-164 LPLGKHGYHVEAPF
+164 LPLGKHGYHAEAPF

-184 TVEVVD
+184 SVEVVD
-190 SAKIVVPVVLQSVY
+190 SAKLVVPVVLQSVY
-204 SYLTVKLPVL
+204 SYLTVKLPIA
-214 EGHIYVD
+214 EGLIFID
-221 GQPIGKGEATSGRL
+221 SEPIGKGEATSGHL

-240 QVLVTQ
+240 HLIVMQE
-246 NETCYV
+246 ETCFA
-252 DTVVNLGIGEKRV
+252 DTVINMGVGEKKV
-265 LTLQAS
+265 LALKAS
-271 DLWVRP
+271 DLRARP
-277 LMARAVTPGILKET
+277 LMARAINPQPIEEVK
-291 ADSTVTDSTA
+291 DSTVTDSL
-301 MAANVPLDSLKAQ
+301 AAVPQDSLKAL
-314 VTITAPDEE
+314 VTITAPDAE

-331 PLAYGKWEGKLA
+331 PLAYGKWVGQLGI
-343 LGFYIVSTLK
+343 GFYSVSTLK

-361 FLYVDDTLPKVLDMS
+361 FLWVDDTLPKVVDLS

-389 NVVGATIIL
+389 NVVGATILI
-398 NQVEVGITPCILE
+398 NRMEVGVTPCILE
-411 NLPATVACR
+411 NLPATVACK
-420 IVLKKEGYHDA
+420 ILLKKKGYRDA
-431 KLTVMPVPNDMLDV
+431 AITVMPVPNDMLNV
-445 ELNMK
+445 EINMK

>member
-6 LVILLIAVLF
+6 LGILLIAILS

-35 LATKKF
+35 LATQKLLP
-41 FHVDKK
+41 VDKK

-66 KTPIAAQ
+66 KTEIAAQ
-73 EGDGKITLLAP
+73 EGDGQITLLAP
-84 HKTAYLLVQHPD
+84 HKTAFILVKHPE
-96 YGQLMWKV
+96 YGQLIWKV
-104 PGKKGLRKKK
+104 PGKGLRKKK

-152 VALVRN
+152 VALVRD
-158 GLAQFH
+158 GTAQFE
-164 LPLGKHGYHVEAPF
+164 LPLGKHGYHAEAPF

-184 TVEVVD
+184 SVEVVD
-190 SAKIVVPVVLQSVY
+190 SAKLVVPVVLQSVY
-204 SYLTVKLPVL
+204 SYLTVKLPIA
-214 EGHIYVD
+214 EGLIFID
-221 GQPIGKGEATSGRL
+221 SEPIGKGEATSGHL

-240 QVLVTQ
+240 HLIVMQE
-246 NETCYV
+246 ETCFA
-252 DTVVNLGIGEKRV
+252 DTVINMGVGEKKV
-265 LTLQAS
+265 LALKTS
-271 DLWVRP
+271 DLRARP
-277 LMARAVTPGILKET
+277 LMARAINPQPIEEVK
-291 ADSTVTDSTA
+291 DSTVTDSL
-301 MAANVPLDSLKAQ
+301 AAVPQDSLKAP
-314 VTITAPDEE
+314 VTITAPDAE

-331 PLAYGKWEGKLA
+331 PLAYGKWEGQLGI
-343 LGFYIVSTLK
+343 GFYSVSTLK

-361 FLYVDDTLPKVLDMS
+361 FLWVDDTLPKVVDLS

-389 NVVGATIIL
+389 NVVGATILI
-398 NQVEVGITPCILE
+398 NRVEVGVTPCILE
-411 NLPATVACR
+411 NLPATVACK
-420 IVLKKEGYHDA
+420 ILLKKKGYRDA
-431 KLTVMPVPNDMLDV
+431 AITVMPVPNDMLNV
-445 ELNMK
+445 EINMK

>member
-6 LVILLIAVLF
+6 LGILLIAILS
-16 LPCAAQKIS
+16 LPCVAQKIS

-35 LATKKF
+35 FAKKKMYP
-41 FHVDKK
+41 VDKK

-66 KTPIAAQ
+66 KTEIAAQ
-73 EGDGKITLLAP
+73 EGDGQITLLAP
-84 HKTAYLLVQHPD
+84 HKTAFILVKHPE
-96 YGQLMWKV
+96 YGQLIWKV
-104 PGKKGLRKKK
+104 PGKGLRKKK

-152 VALVRN
+152 VALVRD
-158 GLAQFH
+158 GTAQFE
-164 LPLGKHGYHVEAPF
+164 LPLGKHGYHAEAPF

-184 TVEVVD
+184 SVEVVD
-190 SAKIVVPVVLQSVY
+190 SAKLVVPVVLQSVY
-204 SYLTVKLPVL
+204 SYLTVKLPIA
-214 EGHIYVD
+214 EGLIFID
-221 GQPIGKGEATSGRL
+221 SEPIGKGEATSGHL

-240 QVLVTQ
+240 HLIVMQE
-246 NETCYV
+246 ETCFA
-252 DTVVNLGIGEKRV
+252 DTVINMGVGEKKV
-265 LTLQAS
+265 LALKTS
-271 DLWVRP
+271 DLRARP
-277 LMARAVTPGILKET
+277 LMARAINPQPIEEVK
-291 ADSTVTDSTA
+291 DSTVTDSL
-301 MAANVPLDSLKAQ
+301 AAVPQDSLKAL

-331 PLAYGKWEGKLA
+331 PLAYGKWEGQLGI
-343 LGFYIVSTLK
+343 GFYSVSTVK

-361 FLYVDDTLPKVLDMS
+361 FLWVDDTLPKVVDLS

-389 NVVGATIIL
+389 NVVGATILI
-398 NQVEVGITPCILE
+398 NRVEVGVTPCILE
-411 NLPATVACR
+411 NLPATVACK
-420 IVLKKEGYHDA
+420 ILLKKKGYRDA
-431 KLTVMPVPNDMLDV
+431 AITVMPVPNDMLNV
-445 ELNMK
+445 EINMK

>member
-1 MQKRL
+1 
-6 LVILLIAVLF
+6 
-16 LPCAAQKIS
+16 
-25 IGQFKRVKFD
+25 
-35 LATKKF
+35 
-41 FHVDKK
+41 
-47 MATLDLKTDEKGF
+47 
-60 TFKADG
+60 
-66 KTPIAAQ
+66 
-73 EGDGKITLLAP
+73 
-84 HKTAYLLVQHPD
+84 
-96 YGQLMWKV
+96 
-104 PGKKGLRKKK
+104 
-114 HYQAIMQTDKP
+114 MQTDKP